1 MGPDIN
7 EGQTIGQ
14 WSGTQQ
20 LCQTL
25 VRGCS
30 TYATQ
35 RGTKACIH
43 TLGHRAQ
50 MILPLTVIFA

>member
-1 MGPDIN
+1 MGPDIL

-20 LCQTL
+20 LWQAL

-30 TYATQ
+30 TYAT
-35 RGTKACIH
+35 RKGT
-43 TLGHRAQ
+43 TD
-50 MILPLTVIFA
+50 P